1 MLDLSAYRL
10 GFAPIL
16 AALVVAAF
24 SLEGVPEPLE
34 PPPGTIEFDSTR
46 AQAAARGVVRVAPS
60 REPGS
65 DGADAAAD
73 FVRGRFEE
81 IASGEVAEQRF
92 EASVEGEDMELR
104 NVVLT
109 LPGRTD
115 QAIVILAGRDSRAGT
130 GAASSAAATGLLLEL
145 ATELGVSGRNRTL
158 ILASIDGAEADAVGV
173 RELLDALPEHT
184 PVDATIV
191 ISQPGP
197 AELAEPHL
205 VVSSGSDQRPSL
217 ELVRTAQEALSSRA
231 RIHAGL
237 DGAFG
242 QVARLAIPAATGPQS
257 ELLAEGADAVALSGA
272 GEVPLPPDA
281 ATEDDLAGESLER
294 FGAATLALVAS
305 IDAAPGGLEDEPS
318 TYVRIGDNVV
328 PGWAISVLALA
339 LLAPPG
345 LAIGSALARSGREGG
360 RSAAL
365 GWALEWALAGLAPL
379 LLLYLLALAGL
390 IPRPDV
396 PYDTGRFEA
405 GPLEV
410 VAMLVLIGAGATAWW
425 SLGVRRAPARPEP
438 LVLGAASAAVVLVA
452 CLAAWLVNPFLALLL
467 APLVHVVLI
476 HAVPGRRRGALA
488 VPVALIACAPLVIAF
503 VYVASELDWDGSA
516 PWQLVVLV
524 AGGGLGL
531 ISAAALA
538 VALAG
543 LAALVRSGFGGRASD
558 RP

>member
-1 MLDLSAYRL
+1 
-10 GFAPIL
+10 
-16 AALVVAAF
+16 VVAAF
-24 SLEGVPEPLE
+24 SLEGVPEPLQ
-34 PPPGTIEFDSTR
+34 PPPGTIEFDSAR

-65 DGADAAAD
+65 TGAAAAAD
-73 FVRGRFEE
+73 FVRSRFEE
-81 IASGEVAEQRF
+81 IASGQVAEQRF
-92 EASVEGEDMELR
+92 EASVEGDDLDLR
-104 NVVLT
+104 NVLLT
-109 LPGRTD
+109 LPGSTD
-115 QAIVILAGRDSRAGT
+115 QAIVILAARDSRAGT

-158 ILASIDGAEADAVGV
+158 VLASIDGAEAEAEGA

-184 PVDATIV
+184 PVDAAIV

-197 AELAEPHL
+197 SELVEPHL
-205 VVSSGSDQRPSL
+205 IGSSGSDQRPSM

-231 RIHAGL
+231 RLRAGL

-242 QVARLAIPAATGPQS
+242 QVARLAIPAAAGAQS
-257 ELLAEGADAVALSGA
+257 ELLAGGTDAVTLSGA
-272 GEVPLPPDA
+272 GEVPLPPEA

-294 FGAATLALVAS
+294 FGAATQALVAS

-318 TYVRIGDNVV
+318 TYVRFGDNIV

-345 LAIGSALARSGREGG
+345 LAIGSAFARAGREGG
-360 RSAAL
+360 GGSAAL
-365 GWALEWALAGLAPL
+365 GWALEWALAGLASL
-379 LLLYLLALAGL
+379 ILLYVLALGGA
-390 IPRPDV
+390 IPRPEV
-396 PYDTGRFEA
+396 PYDPGQFEI

-410 VAMLVLIGAGATAWW
+410 VAMLVLAGAGVAVWW
-425 SLGVRRAPARPEP
+425 SLGVRRAPARASP
-438 LVLGAASAAVVLVA
+438 LLLGAASGAIVVAA

-467 APLVHVVLI
+467 APLAHVVLI
-476 HAVPGRRRGALA
+476 HAAPGRRRGALA
-488 VPVALIACAPLVIAF
+488 APVALIACVPLAIAF
-503 VYVASELDWDGSA
+503 VHVASALDWGGST
-516 PWQLVVLV
+516 PWQLVVLI

-531 ISAAALA
+531 VSAAALA

-543 LAALVRSGFGGRASD
+543 LAALVRSGFGGRTSE